1 MLKHLVDDIL
11 RQRSNDRKDP
21 VSPREYEIW
30 KSGYSFRGLAGVRY
44 GQDFCNHFGFYDNL
58 LYYQRD
64 HQQADDYI
72 IKHYVKLKRKE
83 SQ

>member
-21 VSPREYEIW
+21 VSLREYEIW
-30 KSGYSFRGLAGVRY
+30 KSSYSFRGLTGVRY

-72 IKHYVKLKRKE
+72 IKNYVKLKRKE